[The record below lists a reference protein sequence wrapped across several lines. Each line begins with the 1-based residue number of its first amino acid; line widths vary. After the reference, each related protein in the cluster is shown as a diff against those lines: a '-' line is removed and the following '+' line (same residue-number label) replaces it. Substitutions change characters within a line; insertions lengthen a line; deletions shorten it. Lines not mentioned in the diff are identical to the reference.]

1 MDNKIKINRARKAN
15 GFLPSQESDV
25 WRLIPQELITA
36 LTAKQLSMVAA
47 AINQSYHNGRA
58 SCGAEVVDSGD
69 KCGAVF
75 VNGLGKIIDWKV
87 TENGAQ
93 AWID

>member
-1 MDNKIKINRARKAN
+1 MDNTIKINRARKTN
-15 GFLPSQESDV
+15 GFLPSQETDV
-25 WRLIPQELITA
+25 WKLIPQELVIS
-36 LTAKQLSMVAA
+36 LTAKQLSMVAD
-47 AINQSYHNGRA
+47 AINRSYHNGRA
-58 SCGAEVVDSGD
+58 STGAEVVDTGD

-93 AWID
+93 AWIG